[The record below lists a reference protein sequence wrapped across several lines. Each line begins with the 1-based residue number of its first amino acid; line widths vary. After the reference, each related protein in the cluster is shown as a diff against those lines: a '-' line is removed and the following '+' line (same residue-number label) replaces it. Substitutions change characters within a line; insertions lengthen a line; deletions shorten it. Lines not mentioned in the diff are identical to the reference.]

1 MTQSPIQNKIGM
13 VFIPVSDMQKAIA
26 WYSRLLGLPLGATS
40 HEDKIYNLPMQGET
54 GLILDAHK
62 PVRNSSQPLFFFWT
76 SDMQA
81 TYQFL
86 KELAVEFVNPIEDIG
101 SVSTLTFTDP
111 DHNLLMVCQA
121 HEVSDHAQE

>member
-62 PVRNSSQPLFFFWT
+62 PPL
-76 SDMQA
+76 
-81 TYQFL
+81 
-86 KELAVEFVNPIEDIG
+86 P
-101 SVSTLTFTDP
+101 
-111 DHNLLMVCQA
+111 
-121 HEVSDHAQE
+121 

>member
-1 MTQSPIQNKIGM
+1 MESPIQNKIGM
-13 VFIPVSDMQKAIA
+13 VFIPVSDMQRAID
-26 WYSRLLGLPLGATS
+26 WYSRLLGLPHGVTS

-81 TYQFL
+81 TYEFL